1 MLNKSQEN
9 LETILLD
16 CLGAIRDGNKDALR
30 ALLDPH
36 VTWQGL
42 REEWVCHRPD
52 EVIETLLQGLEA
64 RRDVEALEFMRADD
78 RVVMGV
84 RGPALGT
91 VDGEAL
97 GGQIFNVFT
106 LSNGR
111 ITRIEDHRLRADAL
125 RSVGMDD
132 PGWR

>member
-1 MLNKSQEN
+1 M
-9 LETILLD
+9 
-16 CLGAIRDGNKDALR
+16 
-30 ALLDPH
+30 
-36 VTWQGL
+36 
-42 REEWVCHRPD
+42 VCHRPD

-78 RVVMGV
+78 HVVMGV

-125 RSVGMDD
+125 GSVGMDD
-132 PGWR
+132 PGW